1 MTTSR
6 NIYDRETKR
15 NLTYNLGQKIQNIL
29 DEREISQSELGRRSG
44 NSRSVINNFLKG
56 TRNPSLLTAYSIS
69 KALNISLDEL
79 VAETINY
86 TTEPYQPN
94 QKIDFLLNLEKLLSI
109 SNYYS
114 NDYLT
119 LTQTDKKTIL
129 RLIYAYLNVNKSGN
143 PRKSKTTNK
152 KGDLTHA
159 SSNRSS
165 QI

>member
-56 TRNPSLLTAYSIS
+56 RRNPSLLTAYSIS

-79 VAETINY
+79 VAETTNY

-143 PRKSKTTNK
+143 PRKNKTTNK
-152 KGDLTHA
+152 KGGLTHA